1 MSTKRQKQLAE
12 LNAVLEKLVETQAR
26 LIEGQQNEIQSLEGI
41 IQVLTENEEYEEV
54 TLH

>member
-12 LNAVLEKLVETQAR
+12 LLDVQIKLAETRGR
-26 LIEGQQNEIQSLEGI
+26 LIESLEDKIQSLEGI
-41 IQVLTENEEYEEV
+41 IHVLTENEEVEEV